1 MLSVVK
7 MSVVAPILK
16 SLSLF
21 HKVEA
26 KKFSSSLQTKNCS
39 KLLHFFKKNLFAALL
54 KLEEPLFYIAVINSV

>member
-26 KKFSSSLQTKNCS
+26 KKFSSSLLTKLCS
-39 KLLHFFKKNLFAALL
+39 KLSRFFEKNLLTTLL
-54 KLEEPLFYIAVINSV
+54 I